1 MGLRITLKPNER
13 VVVGGAV
20 VRNVGPRATSM
31 SVENR
36 VPLLREKDIL
46 GAREATTPCR
56 RIYFAIQLMYID
68 GGRAPRH
75 LRNYRRLCGDVL
87 RAAPSTLPLLEQVD
101 VYVRREEY
109 YRALRETRALIDY
122 ESRLTRHAEEA
133 R

>member
-20 VRNVGPRATSM
+20 VRNVGGRSTAV

-46 GAREATTPCR
+46 GVREATTPCR

-68 GGRAPRH
+68 GDRAERH
-75 LRNYRRLCGDVL
+75 QRSYRRLCDEVL
-87 RAAPSTLPLLEQVD
+87 RAAPSTLPMLAVVD
-101 VYVRREEY
+101 AHVQRSEY
-109 YRALRETRALIDY
+109 YQALKETRALIAY
-122 ESRLTRHAEEA
+122 ESKLTRHAQETG
-133 R
+133 